1 MKLYKLFYV
10 LVLFHYEPNKLF
22 LEILNIHSIPKL
34 VVLSYIQY
42 IIQYI
47 ITYTYFYAFQIL
59 YFEYYENSKLLNL
72 SKNLSVFI
80 FNN

>member
-1 MKLYKLFYV
+1 MKLYILFYV

-42 IIQYI
+42 II
-47 ITYTYFYAFQIL
+47 TYTYFHAFQIL
-59 YFEYYENSKLLNL
+59 YFEYYENFNLLNL